1 MSSLFL
7 RLLLFFLLSNFLSA
21 QADTNITLG
30 ETLTPL
36 TPPTSWLSPSG
47 DFAFGFRP
55 LESDPTQF
63 LLAVFFNKV
72 PNQTV
77 VWTANGGKT
86 TNYQSKAVFT
96 QDGGLSLRDHAGNE
110 IWNAGVNGA
119 ASAAMLDTGNLVL
132 SSSSNSGTLWQTF
145 DNPTDTILPGQTLNQ
160 GTSAY
165 AKLTDDN
172 YTQGRFMLK
181 LQDDGNLVLVPR
193 AYPSAF
199 EYEAYWSTETSGS
212 GINTLVFNSTGSLY
226 LSYPNGSVSSVF
238 SAPGLGY
245 SGGGYY
251 LRATVDTD
259 GVFRLY
265 AFPKNSLSTGR
276 WGVKAFV
283 PSDICESLFESRGSG
298 ACGFNSF
305 CVLDADG
312 RADCRCPPHYSFL
325 DPDRIYK
332 GCKADFISQSCD
344 LGGET
349 AFNFTE
355 ITNVDWPLADAEEF
369 SPMGEADCTDNC
381 LKDCFCSVA
390 IYNNETCWKK
400 KFPLSNGR
408 GGSDVNRKAFIKF
421 STVSD
426 PASLIKEKKEWKTPI
441 LVGSL
446 VFGCS
451 AVLVPLIAF
460 VMHKRNMR
468 ALPRTSGAVIGPA
481 LCSFTYKELERATKG
496 FNEEIGKGAFGTVYK
511 GVLPSQPATHIA
523 VKKLES
529 LSQDA
534 EKDFTNEV
542 ATIGLTYHKNLVRL
556 LGFCKEGTHLL
567 MVFELMSNG
576 SLNRLLFRSDRPEW
590 NQRVKI
596 ALGIAEGLAYL
607 HDECRTQ
614 IIHCDI
620 KPQNI
625 LLDDNFEARISDFGL
640 AKLLRLDQTRTS
652 TGIRGT
658 IGYFA
663 PEWFKNVAITAKVDV
678 YSYGVM
684 LLEIICCRR
693 NFEWGPESQ
702 EKLTVIGWAKECY
715 KNGRL
720 DLLVAE
726 DEEAKKDGTRLE
738 RLVMVA
744 ISCVQDEPWLRPSM
758 KKVVQMLEGAISVSL
773 PPNMCSILS

>member
-1 MSSLFL
+1 MASSSFSFAFYSVFL
-7 RLLLFFLLSNFLSA
+7 IVLLAQNNLSA
-21 QADTNITLG
+21 QGYQNISLG
-30 ETLTPL
+30 TTFTPL
-36 TPPTSWLSPSG
+36 TQLTSWPSPSG
-47 DFAFGFRP
+47 DFAFGFLP
-55 LESDPTQF
+55 LETDPSQF
-63 LLAVFFNKV
+63 LLAVWFNKL
-72 PNQTV
+72 PNKTV
-77 VWTANGGKT
+77 VWMANRDSPVRNG
-86 TNYQSKAVFT
+86 SKAELTF
-96 QDGGLSLRDHAGNE
+96 DGNLSLTDQTGRE
-110 IWNAGVNGA
+110 IWNASVNTA
-119 ASAAMLDTGNLVL
+119 TYASMLDNGNFVL
-132 SSSSNSGTLWQTF
+132 SGTDWQSF
-145 DNPTDTILPGQTLNQ
+145 CYPTDTILPGQILNQ
-160 GTSAY
+160 GVKLY
-165 AKLTDDN
+165 AKIMDDDYSRGRIELT
-172 YTQGRFMLK
+172 
-181 LQDDGNLVLVPR
+181 LQDDGNLVLYPV
-193 AYPSAF
+193 AYPTAF
-199 EYEAYWSTETSGS
+199 AYDAYWSTSTSGS
-212 GINTLVFNSTGSLY
+212 GINKLVFNESTGSAV
-226 LSYPNGSVSSVF
+226 LSYPNGTAIPVLWSVP
-238 SAPGLGY
+238 AAT
-245 SGGGYY
+245 GGNY
-251 LRATVDTD
+251 LRATLDPD